1 MSSRG
6 KAHLVLHSASTRF
19 VVAERVR
26 SHNTDL
32 MSLGISY
39 VPVFPMTNFSTK
51 KEWVIKD
58 LTAGSCCKLLEESKM
73 LPCTRC
79 LFPPIHRR

>member
-1 MSSRG
+1 MATTSSWG
-6 KAHLVLHSASTRF
+6 NAHLVLHGASTRF
-19 VVAERVR
+19 VVAEHVR

-51 KEWVIKD
+51 RN
-58 LTAGSCCKLLEESKM
+58 GLLK
-73 LPCTRC
+73 
-79 LFPPIHRR
+79 I

>member
-51 KEWVIKD
+51 KE
-58 LTAGSCCKLLEESKM
+58 
-73 LPCTRC
+73 
-79 LFPPIHRR
+79 